1 MDPEGLPSSTSPL
14 ISGPVSKRIVPPYV
28 ASGDE
33 GKDRLYFFHLLE
45 RLKSQKRTG
54 WVNNG
59 IPNPESISDHM
70 HRMALLAL
78 CSSDPNLDVGKCALL
93 AVVHDLAEAQVGD
106 IAPSDG
112 VSKQEKRRLE
122 AAAMDN
128 IINDMLGGGVAA
140 HRIKALWDEYEAQE
154 TAEAR
159 FVKDLDL
166 LEMALQGELAA
177 SHGKVA
183 RARYDGPNLYT
194 ATEYEKASGG
204 QKHLDPFLESSI
216 PRLRHPEVKSW
227 GEDLTKDRDQFWES
241 QSTKDSG
248 AT

>member
-1 MDPEGLPSSTSPL
+1 
-14 ISGPVSKRIVPPYV
+14 
-28 ASGDE
+28 
-33 GKDRLYFFHLLE
+33 
-45 RLKSQKRTG
+45 
-54 WVNNG
+54 
-59 IPNPESISDHM
+59 
-70 HRMALLAL
+70 MALLAL

-128 IINDMLGGGVAA
+128 MINDMLGGGVAA
-140 HRIKALWDEYEAQE
+140 QRIKSLWDEYEAQE

-166 LEMALQGELAA
+166 LEMALQ
-177 SHGKVA
+177 
-183 RARYDGPNLYT
+183 

-204 QKHLDPFLESSI
+204 QKHLDPFMESSI

-227 GEDLTKDRDQFWES
+227 GEDLTKDRDQFWDS